1 MDPRTTSWWR
11 RHGWTVAILLTAF
24 GITILIRTVFTVPII
39 QQFGSLYIYG
49 GGSDSYYHS
58 RVTTYII
65 QNHANLIHDSLLKYP
80 LGAINPREPLF
91 DWMNAI
97 LGMLFA
103 GAFGGNAV
111 NAGAFFLEI
120 DGPVWAGLSIFP
132 IYLIGKELRNRRVG
146 LIAAMIFP
154 FLVANID
161 SSTLGYANYLSFYTF
176 FILLVVYGYIRTVK
190 SVGSY
195 RWVESYRHPRQIPS
209 ALRAFLRYERT
220 AVKWAVFTGVSFGA
234 LALAWQGYSFAV
246 AVIVIFVIFA
256 LIVERI
262 RRVDSFGLYVST
274 WIVGLVGFPLAMP
287 YYVAQ
292 GLFGGWFD
300 IPLLVFFGALLVALP
315 FMALRDTPWVISIPV
330 LIGVA
335 ALAIIGLALVNNSFF
350 VTIVTGQ
357 GYFVKTL
364 VYSTV
369 AEAQAP
375 SIDSLILGYGVVTF
389 FIAFVGLAL
398 IVVAMARLR
407 YPRALMFFLSFA
419 VVSIYLPISAA
430 KFFYV
435 ASPVFALLPA
445 EAIARALDVG
455 NYAALR
461 RNVASLADRRGK
473 FTAFRRSFK
482 VRHVLVM
489 LLVVGILVPNVWYA
503 IDAGIPENTKAQ
515 FNQQVYNTLP
525 PVLRPPANNSTN
537 FFLGAAGT
545 LLDTPNQYDEAGYN
559 WLAGQDVNLP
569 APAKPALISW
579 WDYGFQTIDEG
590 LHPAVADNFQNGIE
604 PSGNFLLAQ
613 NESLAIGVLAAT
625 LLSAETQ
632 ASGQPYLP
640 PALNQILTHDGVDV
654 TELHTL
660 LINTTL
666 DIALVI
672 ANPDKYLPV
681 DASEL
686 SGVNAMYD
694 TVSYFLASTL
704 TENGVVQ
711 VYNDIQAFT
720 HWTIKYVL
728 VDSRLFPFSGS
739 NTGIFYAPADL
750 TDRVIGAGGAPIAYY
765 NLTATGSDG
774 NTYPIADVPP
784 GISIVNV
791 NINYMPAFYNSIIY
805 RTFIGYNA
813 TEAGIS
819 TTPSQQIPGLQINE
833 PIMPG
838 WMMEHFEAV
847 YRTAFYCPYA
857 NVSAHPNCFNPIN
870 LQYGEQLSKSQN
882 GTLDASAQSYFS
894 GGETIL
900 EYYPGQTLVGN
911 VQLPNGS
918 PVPGVRLTVY
928 DQLGIPHMTTTTSAS
943 GAYSL
948 ILPPGNDTVNVTSGS
963 INGLLQ
969 AGSTVLDSMPI
980 SVSNAAGLGFSSPA
994 VVRPIM
1000 LQSGK
1005 AQGFVYWNAA
1015 NNTTYQPTTD
1025 PLVSGAKVTLTQ
1037 TNITVQAT
1045 TTDASGAFSFQNLPP
1060 GTYNYTITYE
1070 NTNFT
1075 QSQINVTAGQTTNLS
1090 TPLQPGRVAGL
1101 LRTDSGALVPG
1112 AAVTIQGTKGFTFS
1126 TASGADGAYIAQDL
1140 PTGNYTISARST
1152 AFGVASQPQSFAIS
1166 TTGQLLDLNL
1176 TLVDSSSVTMIVRAD
1191 GAPATGIPVRFTPI
1205 ASGST
1210 SAAAANLTAGS
1221 FTLISGPGGVLTTD
1235 LAVGNYSL
1243 YGLGVYANTF
1253 YAGFSTIRVPSSPF
1267 TVQLPPLD
1275 LSVALALRGTLVLPA
1290 GSNASLTSASV
1301 TAYDPAGDRVSSF
1314 ANASGGYVLRLPA
1327 GSYSLLGSIPG
1338 TNGTQGAY
1346 AGLTTA
1352 TLSAS
1357 TTVNLPLSAAI
1368 ELSSTVGNQTPAG
1381 TIVPVPT
1388 ATVSVSVPDLGVVLV
1403 AGTNSSGK
1411 VSFLL
1416 PGTLPSPSTYCV
1428 GSSAPGYTSV
1438 NICGYA
1444 PSSLATLTHL
1454 LMPIDR
1460 VPVTVTVVGLPSST
1474 SLTLNLTARS
1484 STAINTTAVGSS
1496 PFTFQATPGT
1506 YELTGFAPLTGFR
1519 GLYMPPVGFT
1529 ITVVPGAGPQSYTLT
1544 ILRQVSSVGQISAPS
1559 PVTAANV
1566 TLIFSN
1572 QVTNFTLNGA
1582 TFEHQFYAPAGSYS
1596 VYSSATVNNRTYA
1609 GLQNV
1614 TINATN
1620 GAISQTISLSS
1631 SITETTFELEQPGA
1645 IGVNATLPV
1654 TILGPGGTRINTTA
1668 SVGNASVTLPS
1679 NGTYSIALNA
1689 TALLS
1694 VNGLGEYRVLSVPA
1708 GYTCAVSG
1716 TNKTCVVPL
1725 NAVTLRTPVTGSV
1738 TLGGAATS
1746 FGGTLQLLGPNGT
1759 IATIPITNGAFRSSV
1774 LPGTYTALVT
1784 AGTYGLNYANLT
1796 TLTVQAISGP
1806 PLSIPL
1812 APTWTD
1818 IVTVRPP
1825 AQGLTGPVTLS
1836 FISSSGTRLNYT
1848 NEPINQAVPVILPT
1862 GVYSIRATAS
1872 TTPYGVQTTAVA
1884 NATVSLINGNS
1895 ATNLVLVPT
1904 FVSSASVRV
1913 VAPTSVLLGTGGSAT
1928 FGYVV
1933 RNTGNV
1939 PEALTMK
1946 GSPAT
1951 LVFSFDPLSFTLGVG
1966 ASVGGY
1972 VTIFVPYGTAV
1983 AHPAIVLEAM
1993 LTNGT
1998 VAGTTGTSNG
2008 PTVSLTPFPALK
2020 VGTSG
2025 VAPTITATSVS
2036 VPFFVANPGNAQET
2050 VNVTIADKA
2059 RLNSFGW
2066 SVELLSGT
2074 TASNGNLNL
2083 SASSNQTLSVLLTAT
2098 TPNPLPPQYVQI
2110 SAKTVGISPSA
2121 QAQATVAISTLTLEV
2136 TAPSLT
2142 VTGPSIGTPQAYPD
2156 WLVPV
2161 LSFVPAIVL
2170 VGTLLVYRWYRT
2182 RRWVRR

>member
-1 MDPRTTSWWR
+1 M
-11 RHGWTVAILLTAF
+11 
-24 GITILIRTVFTVPII
+24 
-39 QQFGSLYIYG
+39 
-49 GGSDSYYHS
+49 
-58 RVTTYII
+58 
-65 QNHANLIHDSLLKYP
+65 
-80 LGAINPREPLF
+80 
-91 DWMNAI
+91 
-97 LGMLFA
+97 
-103 GAFGGNAV
+103 
-111 NAGAFFLEI
+111 
-120 DGPVWAGLSIFP
+120 
-132 IYLIGKELRNRRVG
+132 
-146 LIAAMIFP
+146 
-154 FLVANID
+154 
-161 SSTLGYANYLSFYTF
+161 
-176 FILLVVYGYIRTVK
+176 
-190 SVGSY
+190 
-195 RWVESYRHPRQIPS
+195 
-209 ALRAFLRYERT
+209 
-220 AVKWAVFTGVSFGA
+220 
-234 LALAWQGYSFAV
+234 
-246 AVIVIFVIFA
+246 
-256 LIVERI
+256 
-262 RRVDSFGLYVST
+262 
-274 WIVGLVGFPLAMP
+274 
-287 YYVAQ
+287 
-292 GLFGGWFD
+292 
-300 IPLLVFFGALLVALP
+300 
-315 FMALRDTPWVISIPV
+315 
-330 LIGVA
+330 
-335 ALAIIGLALVNNSFF
+335 
-350 VTIVTGQ
+350 
-357 GYFVKTL
+357 
-364 VYSTV
+364 
-369 AEAQAP
+369 
-375 SIDSLILGYGVVTF
+375 
-389 FIAFVGLAL
+389 
-398 IVVAMARLR
+398 
-407 YPRALMFFLSFA
+407 
-419 VVSIYLPISAA
+419 
-430 KFFYV
+430 
-435 ASPVFALLPA
+435 
-445 EAIARALDVG
+445 
-455 NYAALR
+455 
-461 RNVASLADRRGK
+461 
-473 FTAFRRSFK
+473 
-482 VRHVLVM
+482 
-489 LLVVGILVPNVWYA
+489 
-503 IDAGIPENTKAQ
+503 
-515 FNQQVYNTLP
+515 
-525 PVLRPPANNSTN
+525 
-537 FFLGAAGT
+537 
-545 LLDTPNQYDEAGYN
+545 
-559 WLAGQDVNLP
+559 
-569 APAKPALISW
+569 
-579 WDYGFQTIDEG
+579 
-590 LHPAVADNFQNGIE
+590 
-604 PSGNFLLAQ
+604 
-613 NESLAIGVLAAT
+613 
-625 LLSAETQ
+625 
-632 ASGQPYLP
+632 
-640 PALNQILTHDGVDV
+640 
-654 TELHTL
+654 
-660 LINTTL
+660 
-666 DIALVI
+666 
-672 ANPDKYLPV
+672 
-681 DASEL
+681 
-686 SGVNAMYD
+686 
-694 TVSYFLASTL
+694 
-704 TENGVVQ
+704 
-711 VYNDIQAFT
+711 
-720 HWTIKYVL
+720 
-728 VDSRLFPFSGS
+728 
-739 NTGIFYAPADL
+739 
-750 TDRVIGAGGAPIAYY
+750 
-765 NLTATGSDG
+765 
-774 NTYPIADVPP
+774 
-784 GISIVNV
+784 
-791 NINYMPAFYNSIIY
+791 
-805 RTFIGYNA
+805 
-813 TEAGIS
+813 
-819 TTPSQQIPGLQINE
+819 
-833 PIMPG
+833 
-838 WMMEHFEAV
+838 
-847 YRTAFYCPYA
+847 
-857 NVSAHPNCFNPIN
+857 
-870 LQYGEQLSKSQN
+870 
-882 GTLDASAQSYFS
+882 
-894 GGETIL
+894 
-900 EYYPGQTLVGN
+900 
-911 VQLPNGS
+911 
-918 PVPGVRLTVY
+918 
-928 DQLGIPHMTTTTSAS
+928 
-943 GAYSL
+943 
-948 ILPPGNDTVNVTSGS
+948 
-963 INGLLQ
+963 
-969 AGSTVLDSMPI
+969 
-980 SVSNAAGLGFSSPA
+980 
-994 VVRPIM
+994 
-1000 LQSGK
+1000 
-1005 AQGFVYWNAA
+1005 
-1015 NNTTYQPTTD
+1015 
-1025 PLVSGAKVTLTQ
+1025 
-1037 TNITVQAT
+1037 
-1045 TTDASGAFSFQNLPP
+1045 
-1060 GTYNYTITYE
+1060 
-1070 NTNFT
+1070 
-1075 QSQINVTAGQTTNLS
+1075 
-1090 TPLQPGRVAGL
+1090 
-1101 LRTDSGALVPG
+1101 
-1112 AAVTIQGTKGFTFS
+1112 
-1126 TASGADGAYIAQDL
+1126 
-1140 PTGNYTISARST
+1140 
-1152 AFGVASQPQSFAIS
+1152 
-1166 TTGQLLDLNL
+1166 
-1176 TLVDSSSVTMIVRAD
+1176 
-1191 GAPATGIPVRFTPI
+1191 
-1205 ASGST
+1205 
-1210 SAAAANLTAGS
+1210 
-1221 FTLISGPGGVLTTD
+1221 
-1235 LAVGNYSL
+1235 
-1243 YGLGVYANTF
+1243 
-1253 YAGFSTIRVPSSPF
+1253 
-1267 TVQLPPLD
+1267 
-1275 LSVALALRGTLVLPA
+1275 
-1290 GSNASLTSASV
+1290 
-1301 TAYDPAGDRVSSF
+1301 
-1314 ANASGGYVLRLPA
+1314 
-1327 GSYSLLGSIPG
+1327 
-1338 TNGTQGAY
+1338 
-1346 AGLTTA
+1346 
-1352 TLSAS
+1352 SAS

-2098 TPNPLPPQYVQI
+2098 TPNPLPPQVRTDLGEDRRDLPVRAGPGDRGDLDPDPRGDRSVAHGDRPVHRDPAGLPG
-2110 SAKTVGISPSA
+2110 SARSGALVRAGDRARGHPPRLPVVSHAALGAEVGPHG
-2121 QAQATVAISTLTLEV
+2121 
-2136 TAPSLT
+2136 APSVLT
-2142 VTGPSIGTPQAYPD
+2142 ACLASRRDGARLVAPGAPRRGAGLGHGGPRGLRERDPDAHGEHLWTHVRRDRPQGDLPGPSE
-2156 WLVPV
+2156 
-2161 LSFVPAIVL
+2161 
-2170 VGTLLVYRWYRT
+2170 RRT
-2182 RRWVRR
+2182 RRLSERQRGGPVLLQRDVARLERDRPDHLSQPGRARQPVRQPLVRGR